1 MTIGPSA
8 DIYSIWSSDSVYKVC
23 VARTPEHNYCVVRWS
38 AASAEHLDIHHP
50 RQAFQRIADRR
61 QRLQP
66 IGAVKNRVV
75 PLPPDPL
82 FPNSRESS
90 VALKLPAVLEAFTR
104 VSRSAPIKAHRF
116 VRWPSPQCYRNCEF
130 AAAKRLATVE
140 ARFCWI
146 ACDNPVIPIFAV
158 ITCWTS

>member
-1 MTIGPSA
+1 MVGRLA
-8 DIYSIWSSDSVYKVC
+8 
-23 VARTPEHNYCVVRWS
+23 
-38 AASAEHLDIHHP
+38 AEHFDIHHP

-66 IGAVKNRVV
+66 IRAVKNPVV

-90 VALKLPAVLEAFTR
+90 VAFKLPAVLEAFTR
-104 VSRSAPIKAHRF
+104 VSRPAPIKAHR
-116 VRWPSPQCYRNCEF
+116 VIRWPSLQCYRNCEF

-140 ARFCWI
+140 VRFCWI